1 MQPLLTE
8 KPRDIAR
15 RFRLIGESPQL
26 LRAVEL
32 AARVAPTNVPVL
44 ILGENGTGKEIF
56 AHIIH
61 QLSLRR
67 DKAFL
72 AINCGAIPEGT
83 MDSELFGHERGAFT
97 SAHESRKGYFEVAN
111 GGTLFLD
118 EVGEMPL
125 GTQARLL
132 RVLETGEY
140 LRVGSSKVQK
150 TDVRLIAAT
159 NRDLLRLIRKGKF
172 REDLF
177 HRLNTITIQVPP
189 LRERTEDI
197 ELLFEFFVDE
207 QARQLGAPP
216 IELDSSGLEK
226 LRRYPWPGNVREL
239 KHLVEKL
246 MILHPG
252 QRITEQILQEYLPER
267 DMLLPIISSV
277 RETSSNFRSPE
288 HNTGDGH
295 LYAKVQ
301 HIESHLIRIQ
311 EHLLVLQEMLRQ
323 IGQHVLNADKERLLP
338 PATPPEPETLSL
350 EANERRLIEAA
361 LRRFNSNRKKAAQAL
376 GISERT
382 LYRKI
387 EEYAIEA

>member
-1 MQPLLTE
+1 MHRFLTE
-8 KPRDIAR
+8 NPREIAR

-32 AARVAPTNVPVL
+32 AARVAPTDVPVL

-56 AHIIH
+56 SHIIH

-67 DKAFL
+67 DKPFL

-83 MDSELFGHERGAFT
+83 MDSELFGHEKGAFT
-97 SAHESRKGYFEVAN
+97 SAYESRKGYFEVAN

-118 EVGEMPL
+118 EIGEMPL

-159 NRDLLRLIRKGKF
+159 NKDLLRLIRKGKF
-172 REDLF
+172 REDLY
-177 HRLNTITIQVPP
+177 HRLNTITIHVPP
-189 LRERTEDI
+189 LRERGRDV

-207 QARQLGAPP
+207 FARDKNVPP
-216 IELDSSGLEK
+216 ISLDKSAVEK
-226 LRRYPWPGNVREL
+226 LMNYPWPGNVREL

-252 QRITEQILQEYLPER
+252 QHITAEILQEYLPER
-267 DMLLPIISSV
+267 EALLPVIYEGEE
-277 RETSSNFRSPE
+277 RPRRSAGSGI
-288 HNTGDGH
+288 HDSL
-295 LYAKVQ
+295 LYAKVERLEMQ
-301 HIESHLIRIQ
+301 LTRVLDALS
-311 EHLLVLQEMLRQ
+311 VLQEMVRQ
-323 IGQHVLNADKERLLP
+323 VGQHLLSMDKPRLLP
-338 PATPPEPETLSL
+338 ETSPPPQDFSL

-361 LRRFNSNRKKAAQAL
+361 LRHFNGNRKRAAQAL
-376 GISERT
+376 GIAERT

-387 EEYAIEA
+387 EDYGLEGL

>member
-1 MQPLLTE
+1 MQRILLE
-8 KPRDIAR
+8 NPREIAR
-15 RFRLIGESPQL
+15 RFRLIGESPRL

-56 AHIIH
+56 AHIVH

-67 DKAFL
+67 DKPFL

-83 MDSELFGHERGAFT
+83 MDSELFGHEKGAFT
-97 SAHESRKGYFEVAN
+97 SAYESRKGYFEVAN
-111 GGTLFLD
+111 GGSLFLD
-118 EVGEMPL
+118 EIGEMPL

-159 NRDLLRLIRKGKF
+159 NRDLLQLIRKGKF
-172 REDLF
+172 REDLY
-177 HRLNTITIQVPP
+177 HRLNTITIHVPP
-189 LRERTEDI
+189 LRERGRDI

-207 QARQLGAPP
+207 LMREMGLPA
-216 IELDSSGLEK
+216 IELDASGLEK
-226 LRRYPWPGNVREL
+226 LMRYPWPGNVREL

-252 QRITEQILQEYLPER
+252 ERITAEILGEYLPER
-267 DMLLPIISSV
+267 EVLLPVIYSGQVPPRRHNESDYAEGIS
-277 RETSSNFRSPE
+277 RTRLER
-288 HNTGDGH
+288 
-295 LYAKVQ
+295 
-301 HIESHLIRIQ
+301 IELQLLQIQ
-311 EHLLVLQEMLRQ
+311 DALSRLQEMVRQ
-323 IGQHVLNADKERLLP
+323 IGQHILNADKGRLLP
-338 PATPPEPETLSL
+338 PTAPSPAEPEDLSL
-350 EANERRLIEAA
+350 ETNERRLIEAA
-361 LRRFNSNRKKAAQAL
+361 LRRYNGNRKRAAQAL

-387 EEYAIEA
+387 EEYGI

>member
-1 MQPLLTE
+1 MQRLLIE
-8 KPRDIAR
+8 SPREIAR
-15 RFRLIGESPQL
+15 RFRLIGESPLL

-32 AARVAPTNVPVL
+32 AARVAPTDVPVL

-61 QLSLRR
+61 QLSRRR
-67 DKAFL
+67 DRPFL

-83 MDSELFGHERGAFT
+83 MDSELFGHEKGAFT
-97 SAHESRKGYFEVAN
+97 SAYESRKGYFEVAN

-118 EVGEMPL
+118 EIGEMPL

-172 REDLF
+172 REDLY

-189 LRERTEDI
+189 LRERGRDI
-197 ELLFEFFVDE
+197 ELLFEFFADE
-207 QARQLGAPP
+207 MAREYGSPA
-216 IELDSSGLEK
+216 IEIDESALQRLMQ
-226 LRRYPWPGNVREL
+226 YPWPGNVREL

-246 MILHPG
+246 TILHAG
-252 QRITEQILQEYLPER
+252 ERITADILAEHLPER
-267 DMLLPIISSV
+267 DMLLPVVYEKTRSIPRSV
-277 RETSSNFRSPE
+277 REVPE
-288 HNTGDGH
+288 DTFFH
-295 LYAKVQ
+295 LR
-301 HIESHLIRIQ
+301 IERI
-311 EHLLVLQEMLRQ
+311 ENHLLKLQESVARLEEMVRQ
-323 IGQHVLNADKERLLP
+323 LGQHLLSTEKAGRLLP
-338 PATPPEPETLSL
+338 PAQIGEIVSL
-350 EANERRLIEAA
+350 EEAERRTIEAT
-361 LRRFNSNRKKAAQAL
+361 LKHFGGNRKKTAQAL

-387 EEYAIEA
+387 EEYGLENL

>member
-1 MQPLLTE
+1 MQSPLTE
-8 KPRDIAR
+8 RPRDIAR
-15 RFRLIGESPQL
+15 RFRLIGESPKL

-67 DKAFL
+67 DKVFL

-83 MDSELFGHERGAFT
+83 MDSELFGHEKGAFT
-97 SAHESRKGYFEVAN
+97 SAYESRKGYFEVAN

-118 EVGEMPL
+118 EIGEMPL

-177 HRLNTITIQVPP
+177 HRLNTITIHVPP
-189 LRERTEDI
+189 LRERVEDI

-207 QARQLGAPP
+207 QVRQLGAPP

-226 LRRYPWPGNVREL
+226 LKQYPWPGNVREL

-252 QRITEQILQEYLPER
+252 QRITGEILQEYLPER
-267 DMLLPIISSV
+267 EMLLPILPPLREHASTARTSENSS
-277 RETSSNFRSPE
+277 RDEF
-288 HNTGDGH
+288 
-295 LYAKVQ
+295 LYAKLQ
-301 HIESHLIRIQ
+301 SIESRLSHMQ
-311 EHLLVLQEMLRQ
+311 EHLILLQSMLREL
-323 IGQHVLNADKERLLP
+323 GQHVLTSDKSRLLP
-338 PATPPEPETLSL
+338 PPPPEPEDLSL

-361 LRRFNSNRKKAAQAL
+361 LRRYNSNRKKAAQAL